1 MPIDFRVLTDHE
13 LALCRAWE
21 SVDDEDFRDHHEALV
36 AHEAFHPSLNQL
48 FDLRSVTQLDVTVEA
63 LRDLARRN
71 PFGSEARRAI
81 VIAPGNPLTF
91 GLARM
96 YQGYAAEDPD
106 RLVVQFDHVEGALD
120 WLGVEPVV
128 LDAMPGP

>member
-1 MPIDFRVLTDHE
+1 MPIDFRILNAQGLV
-13 LALCRAWE
+13 LCRAWE
-21 SVDDEDFRDHHEALV
+21 FVDDEDFRDHHEALTG
-36 AHEAFHPSLNQL
+36 HEAFHPSLDQL
-48 FDLRSVTQLDVTVEA
+48 FDLQGVTELEVTTEA
-63 LRDLARRN
+63 LRELARRN
-71 PFGSEARRAI
+71 PFGAGARRAI

-120 WLGVEPVV
+120 WLGVEPRV